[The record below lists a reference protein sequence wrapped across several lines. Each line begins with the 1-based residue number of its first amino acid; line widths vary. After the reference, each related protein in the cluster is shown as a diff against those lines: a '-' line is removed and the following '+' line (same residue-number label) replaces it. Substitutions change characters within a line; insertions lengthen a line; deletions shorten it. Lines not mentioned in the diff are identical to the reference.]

1 MSHGCGQMSTGLV
14 APETLLTSGT
24 RCASSVIH
32 VCIAL
37 NGKLLSKAPF
47 CALLLSLVQMAC
59 IV

>member
-37 NGKLLSKAPF
+37 DEEVPLEAPF
-47 CALLLSLVQMAC
+47 CALLLSLGQMAC

>member
-37 NGKLLSKAPF
+37 DEKFLSIL
-47 CALLLSLVQMAC
+47 CAAA
-59 IV
+59 